1 MITKEQIQLLQQTT
15 LASGI
20 NAWEY
25 VQAKNTENQLWI
37 AAAILQ
43 CMKRGYALDR
53 LSVNWEARDLR
64 YADAES
70 EADGA
75 FDTAPAVKFRKDDW
89 KDDCSDI
96 AAYLEGMPSMSY
108 ASADSRLAMHEE
120 SERLIAVARKTG
132 GFIPHSE
139 WDTYGCRIIRP
150 SGESIVYFNEKD
162 NRVIKFKDPFAYIS
176 LKDDRI
182 YHILYEHHVHNH
194 LFGDVGYR
202 FLGISQDP
210 VSGSVRLVF
219 EQPFIDTLTR
229 PAKGEIQ
236 TWFENKGFLLT
247 QDGYWFTNG
256 DISITDVWADN
267 CLKDDNG
274 QLRFIDPIIKFER

>member
-1 MITKEQIQLLQQTT
+1 
-15 LASGI
+15 
-20 NAWEY
+20 
-25 VQAKNTENQLWI
+25 
-37 AAAILQ
+37 
-43 CMKRGYALDR
+43 MKRGYALDR

-64 YADAES
+64 YADTGS
-70 EADGA
+70 EDEGA
-75 FDTAPAVKFRKDDW
+75 FSTDTADMPRKDNW

-96 AAYLEGMPSMSY
+96 AAYLEGLPSPSD
-108 ASADSRLAMHEE
+108 ASAGSRQAMHEE

-132 GFIPHSE
+132 GFIPSNS
-139 WDTYGCRIIRP
+139 WDSYGSRIKRP

-182 YHILYEHHVHNH
+182 YHILHEHHVHNH

-210 VSGSVRLVF
+210 VSGSVRLVL

-236 TWFENKGFLLT
+236 TWFKNKGFHLT

-267 CLKDDNG
+267 CLKDDNS